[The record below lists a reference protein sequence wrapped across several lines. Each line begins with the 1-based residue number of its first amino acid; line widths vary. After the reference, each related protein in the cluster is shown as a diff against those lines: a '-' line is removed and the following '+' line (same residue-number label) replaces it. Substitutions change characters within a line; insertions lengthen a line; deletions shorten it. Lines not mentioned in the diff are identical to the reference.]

1 MRPQDLTEKMD
12 RKNIL
17 RDVKRI
23 VVKVGTSTLTFPD
36 MRLNIGHI
44 GSLVDELVRARKSE
58 KDVAL
63 VTSGA
68 IAAGM
73 GKLGWETRPKA
84 IPRQQAAAAIGQ
96 SHLMR
101 TYEESFGRH
110 GQLVAQVLLTQA
122 DINDRT
128 RYTNASNTLSTL
140 LQCGVIPIINEND
153 TVAVDEIKVGEND
166 TLSALVTNL
175 IKADLLIILSDIDG
189 FYDRSGRVINAI
201 PSITPELREMAG
213 GSGSELSLG
222 GMVTKLRAAEI
233 VTGAGEIMVI
243 ANGKKP
249 NVITRVLEGYDE
261 GTIFFPKSDKMSGRK
276 RWIAYSLPCRGTLKV
291 DAGAKSAL
299 VKRGKSLLPSGITEV
314 SGDFE
319 FGDAVRCVDENSR
332 EFARGLTNYNAE
344 EADMIKGKKTDQI
357 ESLLGDMYY
366 DEVIHR
372 DNLVI
377 LD

>member
-1 MRPQDLTEKMD
+1 MEKID

-36 MRLNIGHI
+36 MRLDMERIE
-44 GSLVDELVRARKSE
+44 SLVNELVQARKSD
-58 KDVAL
+58 KDVVL

-73 GKLGWETRPKA
+73 GKLNWETRPRT

-96 SHLMR
+96 SHLMH
-101 TYEESFGRH
+101 TYEESFGEH

-122 DINDRT
+122 DISDRK
-128 RYTNASNTLSTL
+128 RYTNANNTLSTL

-166 TLSALVTNL
+166 TLAALVTNL
-175 IKADLLIILSDIDG
+175 IKADLLLILSDVDG
-189 FYDRSGRVINAI
+189 FYDRSKRVISVI
-201 PSITPELREMAG
+201 PSITPELKEMAG
-213 GSGSELSLG
+213 GEGSELSLG
-222 GMVTKLRAAEI
+222 GMVTKLNAAEI

-249 NVITRVLEGYDE
+249 DVITRVLEGYDE
-261 GTIFFPKSDKMSGRK
+261 GTIFLPRSDKMSGRK
-276 RWIAYSLPCRGTLKV
+276 RWIAYSLPCRGTIKV
-291 DAGAKSAL
+291 DAGAKRAL
-299 VKRGKSLLPSGITEV
+299 VERGRSLLPSGITEV

-319 FGDAVRCVDENSR
+319 FGDAVRCVDENSE
-332 EFARGLTNYNAE
+332 EFARGLTNYSVK
-344 EADMIKGKKTDQI
+344 EADIIKGKRTDQI
-357 ESLLGDMYY
+357 EPLLGYMYY

-372 DNLVI
+372 DKLVI